1 MSFEIKMSMG
11 NQNKIE
17 TITLRLT
24 KDQLRMLDKL
34 RREHVDLPSRGQ
46 LIRLLIEKEAKAK
59 LKGTGK

>member
-1 MSFEIKMSMG
+1 MG

-24 KDQLRMLDKL
+24 KDQLRMLDLL
-34 RREHVDLPSRGQ
+34 RRQHADLPSRGQ

-59 LKGTGK
+59 LKGAGK